1 MERALRHISV
11 ERGHDPRQFALL
23 PFGGAGG
30 LHAVDLARSLRIPT
44 IIAPTAPGA
53 LSAVGVLVA
62 DVIKDQSR
70 TVMFTYRA
78 KGTSRLGKVFAQ
90 MEREAAALLRAEG
103 FPRSKQR
110 HERLLAMRYRGQS
123 FELEVRNTTGDL
135 AAEFHRAHR
144 ERYGYAQEQSE
155 IEIVSARLRSFGLVE
170 KLPERRL
177 AAGKNKPHGK
187 VTAHLGGRKMSVALY
202 KRDELFAN
210 TKLQTPCIVT
220 EYSATTL
227 IDADSKARIDAI
239 RQFAYRVEMKNFDPT
254 TLEIYRALFTSV
266 AEEMGV
272 ALRRTAFSPNIK
284 ERRDYSCAVFD
295 ADGRVIAQG
304 DHMPVHLGSMP
315 MAVAAALEEIAI
327 APGDVVAL
335 NDPFAG
341 GTHLP
346 DVTLVMPVVSGKR
359 MLFYVANRA
368 HHADIGGATPGSMGL
383 ATDIYGEGIRIP
395 PIRLV
400 RNGVLDTDTMR
411 LLLAN
416 VRGNVERRGDFDAQI
431 GSLKTGAARL
441 LEIIERRGERETTE
455 YASQLIDYS
464 ARLMRYT
471 IAAIPDG
478 SYEAEDAL
486 DDDGV
491 DDRPVLIKVRIT
503 IKGERAVVDFTGSAP
518 QVTGAI
524 NAVEAITVS
533 AVSYVFRCLVGGEVP
548 ASAGL
553 MEPIEVI
560 APRGTVVNAN
570 PPASV
575 AGGNVET
582 SQRIVDVLVQGIG
595 PGFTGAHTSGEPG
608 HDEQSHDRRH
618 RHAQRPGV
626 FLLRNR
632 CGRHGSASDCCMA

>member
-1 MERALRHISV
+1 M
-11 ERGHDPRQFALL
+11 
-23 PFGGAGG
+23 
-30 LHAVDLARSLRIPT
+30 
-44 IIAPTAPGA
+44 
-53 LSAVGVLVA
+53 
-62 DVIKDQSR
+62 
-70 TVMFTYRA
+70 A
-78 KGTSRLGKVFAQ
+78 KNS
-90 MEREAAALLRAEG
+90 
-103 FPRSKQR
+103 
-110 HERLLAMRYRGQS
+110 
-123 FELEVRNTTGDL
+123 
-135 AAEFHRAHR
+135 
-144 ERYGYAQEQSE
+144 
-155 IEIVSARLRSFGLVE
+155 
-170 KLPERRL
+170 
-177 AAGKNKPHGK
+177 
-187 VTAHLGGRKMSVALY
+187 
-202 KRDELFAN
+202 
-210 TKLQTPCIVT
+210 
-220 EYSATTL
+220 
-227 IDADSKARIDAI
+227 
-239 RQFAYRVEMKNFDPT
+239 FDPT

-295 ADGRVIAQG
+295 AYGRVIAQG

-315 MAVAAALEEIAI
+315 MAVAAALNEIKL

-346 DVTLVMPVVSGKR
+346 DVTLVTPVVNKQR
-359 MLFYVANRA
+359 TLFYVANRA

-400 RNGVLDTDTMR
+400 RNGTLDYDTMR

-431 GSLKTGAARL
+431 GSLNTGAVRL
-441 LEIIERRGERETTE
+441 LEIVERRGEAEALE
-455 YASQLIDYS
+455 YASQLISYS
-464 ARLMRYT
+464 ARLMRHT
-471 IAAIPDG
+471 IASIPDG

-486 DDDGV
+486 DDDGI
-491 DDRPVLIKVRIT
+491 DHRPVWIKVRIT
-503 IKGERAVVDFTGSAP
+503 IKGERASIDFTGSQA
-518 QVTGAI
+518 QVTGAV

-553 MEPIEVI
+553 MEPIEVM

-582 SQRIVDVLVQGIG
+582 SQRIVDVLFKALAQALPDRIPAASQGTMNNLTIG
-595 PGFTGAHTSGEPG
+595 GIDTRNGQEFSYYETVAGGMGARPTLDGMNGVHTHMTNSLNTPAEALEYAYPLRVREYRLRKSSGGAGKQRGGDGVVREI
-608 HDEQSHDRRH
+608 ETLVSSRMSLLADRRK
-618 RHAQRPGV
+618 RGSYGLSGGADGRPGV
-626 FLLRNR
+626 DLIIRENR
-632 CGRHGSASDCCMA
+632 KQRINAKSSHELKAGDRIRIETPGGGGFGSA